1 MVHFLT
7 GLTRMGKD
15 KEMAER
21 ILKLSLEII
30 YLLTGEDYTVV
41 RKTSGMSG
49 GWSRTQ
55 SSIKDPPPH
64 PLKHTRSNEQ
74 KILELTNKIIEL
86 LTGESEDVT
95 NVKVEIVPEETYVK
109 TDHQCKE
116 EQVPVNICPD
126 DPTSRDPQERCSMYA
141 QEWTGQDHDVSLDHE
156 AEELFDIKVE
166 TSASDEETFVMGSC
180 LCKEEDVPV
189 DVSAA
194 DDCARNPEG
203 HFILFPN
210 YTSEDPYINQDKS
223 RERHTALKLPPV
235 LHSRESLEIVP
246 YSECSRDFT
255 KNLNLSL
262 DKGTSSDEPLYLR
275 SQCGNCLNP
284 KSDVDHQTDKKL
296 FLCFECDKYFTR
308 KHHLKRHKLI
318 HTGEKPFLCG
328 HCGKCFS
335 RKHHL
340 ETHQIIHTGEK
351 PFSCLECGRRF
362 AQKSVLNE
370 HEKIHTGVRPFSCS
384 ECGKKF
390 AQKSVLVEH
399 QRTHTDDF
407 TIDMKRHLLLPPNY
421 GVEDNMDYDKS
432 RKLTIDPNI
441 TLLLQSREPLSDHCD
456 RNKPSFDKN
465 VGLSRGKLFP
475 CSDCGKLFKHNSS
488 LSIHK
493 RTHNDE
499 RPYSCFEC
507 GKCFTQKSVLVEHER
522 IHTGEKPFSCMECGR
537 CFAQRSALVKHQ
549 RTHTGEKPYTCLE
562 CGKCF
567 TQKSSLVKHQRSH
580 TGHKPFSCSECG
592 KCFTQKSDIIRHER
606 THAGEKPFSYPDYGK
621 CFTQKSDFVNQR
633 IHKGEKPFSCLAEY
647 SVDVAEPYV
656 YGVYGAEPRSPWS
669 VLLHNTMVLFL
680 TDSPRMDIDGKEIA
694 ERILNLTLEIIYL
707 LTGEDYTVVK
717 KTAGNNV
724 TPGSHLH
731 MSRGWNGSQR
741 LNLEPPP
748 LSLIHDEKILDLT
761 NKIIELLTEEGED
774 LTSVKVEV
782 ISEEEDETSASSTP
796 QCKEE
801 EIPIAIGP
809 DGPCEN
815 STPESRSS
823 PVRSHCREEESSSTS
838 QDGADL
844 LPSTGYDEDIAEPK
858 VEAIQIEEAYMRD
871 DQQCKDEHI
880 LVAIR
885 PGDCI
890 RNTEHPVYTDNG
902 AEDSTPNKGEHLAYG
917 EIYPACN
924 SRAQSSDDEEHLPV
938 TSQIVNESTGKIFS
952 CSECGKHFKKNL
964 SLSVHK
970 RIHNDERP
978 FSCSEC
984 GKCFTKKSVLVE
996 HQRIHTGEKPFSCS
1010 ECGKCFTQKSSLVEH
1025 QRIHTGQKPFS
1036 CLECGKCFIQ
1046 KSVLV
1051 KHQRSHTGQKPFSCS
1066 ECGKCF
1072 TQNSDLV
1079 KHQVTH
1085 TGQKPYSC
1093 LDCGKCFARKDYL
1106 ERHQRTHKF
1115 KKPFGCSVCGACFPQ
1130 VSDLVDH
1137 NRIHTWEASFS
1148 CSECGECFMQI
1159 SELVDHYRIHTEK

>member
-1 MVHFLT
+1 MVHFVT
-7 GLTRMGKD
+7 GPTRMGKD

-30 YLLTGEDYTVV
+30 YLVTGEDYTVV

-49 GWSRTQ
+49 TWSRTQ
-55 SSIKDPPPH
+55 SPIKDLPPH
-64 PLKHTRSNEQ
+64 SLKHTRSNEQ

-86 LTGESEDVT
+86 LNGESEDVT
-95 NVKVEIVPEETYVK
+95 NVKVEILPEETYVK
-109 TDHQCKE
+109 TDRCKE
-116 EQVPVNICPD
+116 EQVPVNINPD
-126 DPTSRDPQERCSMYA
+126 DPTAREPQERCSMYA

-166 TSASDEETFVMGSC
+166 TSASDEETFVMGDC

-194 DDCARNPEG
+194 DDYARNPEG
-203 HFILFPN
+203 HFIFFPN

-246 YSECSRDFT
+246 CSECSRDFT

-275 SQCGNCLNP
+275 SQCGKCLNQ
-284 KSDVDHQTDKKL
+284 KSDVDHHTDEKL
-296 FLCFECDKYFTR
+296 FLCLECDKYFTR
-308 KHHLKRHKLI
+308 KHHLERHQLI
-318 HTGEKPFLCG
+318 HTGEKPFSCE

-340 ETHQIIHTGEK
+340 ETHQRIHTGEK

-399 QRTHTDDF
+399 QRTHTGEKPFSCVECGKRFTRKASLVEHHRIHILGKPFSCLECGNKFAHKSILVTHQRIHTKEKPFSCSECGKHFSRKSVLIEHRRIHSGEKPYSCLQCGSGFTHKSSFNKHQQIHKVYDF
-407 TIDMKRHLLLPPNY
+407 TIDMKRHLLLPTNY

-465 VGLSRGKLFP
+465 VGLGRGKLFP

-633 IHKGEKPFSCLAEY
+633 IHKEEKPFSCL
-647 SVDVAEPYV
+647 
-656 YGVYGAEPRSPWS
+656 
-669 VLLHNTMVLFL
+669 
-680 TDSPRMDIDGKEIA
+680 
-694 ERILNLTLEIIYL
+694 
-707 LTGEDYTVVK
+707 
-717 KTAGNNV
+717 
-724 TPGSHLH
+724 
-731 MSRGWNGSQR
+731 
-741 LNLEPPP
+741 
-748 LSLIHDEKILDLT
+748 
-761 NKIIELLTEEGED
+761 
-774 LTSVKVEV
+774 
-782 ISEEEDETSASSTP
+782 
-796 QCKEE
+796 
-801 EIPIAIGP
+801 
-809 DGPCEN
+809 
-815 STPESRSS
+815 
-823 PVRSHCREEESSSTS
+823 
-838 QDGADL
+838 
-844 LPSTGYDEDIAEPK
+844 
-858 VEAIQIEEAYMRD
+858 
-871 DQQCKDEHI
+871 
-880 LVAIR
+880 
-885 PGDCI
+885 
-890 RNTEHPVYTDNG
+890 
-902 AEDSTPNKGEHLAYG
+902 
-917 EIYPACN
+917 
-924 SRAQSSDDEEHLPV
+924 
-938 TSQIVNESTGKIFS
+938 
-952 CSECGKHFKKNL
+952 
-964 SLSVHK
+964 
-970 RIHNDERP
+970 
-978 FSCSEC
+978 
-984 GKCFTKKSVLVE
+984 
-996 HQRIHTGEKPFSCS
+996 
-1010 ECGKCFTQKSSLVEH
+1010 
-1025 QRIHTGQKPFS
+1025 
-1036 CLECGKCFIQ
+1036 
-1046 KSVLV
+1046 
-1051 KHQRSHTGQKPFSCS
+1051 
-1066 ECGKCF
+1066 
-1072 TQNSDLV
+1072 
-1079 KHQVTH
+1079 
-1085 TGQKPYSC
+1085 
-1093 LDCGKCFARKDYL
+1093 
-1106 ERHQRTHKF
+1106 
-1115 KKPFGCSVCGACFPQ
+1115 
-1130 VSDLVDH
+1130 
-1137 NRIHTWEASFS
+1137 
-1148 CSECGECFMQI
+1148 
-1159 SELVDHYRIHTEK
+1159 